1 MWSTTLYAPL
11 TDQTKSPD
19 AASLLGERI
28 TVENSKETHYVVD
41 ASIDL
46 RRVTRSDAPK
56 QDADVMLLK
65 IRNAHRYSA
74 GVECWSTL
82 PKLILKCGAGASPE
96 MAFKECLP
104 WLKAQAEK
112 VAARAPALGKNVA
125 RQHQMAAA
133 DPAALLKAL
142 ALTADEPP
150 TYVAIRRRKLRSAVP
165 SDNGALYEQSD
176 LSAGGRLWRGL
187 TCESTSPSTVRD
199 AIAPVRETF
208 SVGMALSAPQ
218 FAMMVLRTNTSVDEQ
233 KAAGGVEHQI
243 KLGRA
248 ESENNWTLKDRLLDA
263 WYESTDVFNQRV
275 WRAAHDQVSQMAADD
290 NQRLADD
297 RKLLAAPVT
306 AVPLANS
313 QAASRAIG
321 DAAAAAKAADLAVKI
336 DAGGAYGLLA
346 LFPPSVVA
354 KAIGGAASSG
364 DARQLQQ
371 LLAGARGAHLNKPCG
386 LAVGPRRTPL
396 MCAAANG
403 HSSCVQLLLRHAAEV
418 SATAEGG
425 RTALHLAAMGDTS
438 QHATCASLLLRY
450 GADATQPD
458 IKGHSAIDLSPA
470 NSPVASLLAPLNHH
484 GYKSGSRWWTAGSAP
499 YTLLLPE
506 WLKARDAEAEA
517 ATTEDGL
524 MPFGPPRVVSSL
536 QKNATHNKI
545 GLADL
550 PGGPLRYDFSPP
562 PGPPPMNWVSDLL
575 AMPQRDD
582 ATDKGA
588 WWSMQHPMDV
598 AALS

>member
-1 MWSTTLYAPL
+1 MRRTLDRPPPR
-11 TDQTKSPD
+11 D
-19 AASLLGERI
+19 SLGRA
-28 TVENSKETHYVVD
+28 K
-41 ASIDL
+41 AG
-46 RRVTRSDAPK
+46 RGRDAPK
-56 QDADVMLLK
+56 DKKCASLQRRRRVLVHAAQV
-65 IRNAHRYSA
+65 N
-74 GVECWSTL
+74 
-82 PKLILKCGAGASPE
+82 PKVRRRAPPE

-218 FAMMVLRTNTSVDEQ
+218 FAMMVLRTNTSVEEQ

-290 NQRLADD
+290 NERLADD

-354 KAIGGAASSG
+354 KPSAVPPQAATRDS
-364 DARQLQQ
+364 
-371 LLAGARGAHLNKPCG
+371 C
-386 LAVGPRRTPL
+386 
-396 MCAAANG
+396 
-403 HSSCVQLLLRHAAEV
+403 SSCSQARAA
-418 SATAEGG
+418 
-425 RTALHLAAMGDTS
+425 
-438 QHATCASLLLRY
+438 
-450 GADATQPD
+450 P
-458 IKGHSAIDLSPA
+458 I
-470 NSPVASLLAPLNHH
+470 
-484 GYKSGSRWWTAGSAP
+484 
-499 YTLLLPE
+499 
-506 WLKARDAEAEA
+506 
-517 ATTEDGL
+517 
-524 MPFGPPRVVSSL
+524 
-536 QKNATHNKI
+536 
-545 GLADL
+545 
-550 PGGPLRYDFSPP
+550 
-562 PGPPPMNWVSDLL
+562 
-575 AMPQRDD
+575 
-582 ATDKGA
+582 
-588 WWSMQHPMDV
+588 
-598 AALS
+598 